1 MDRPCADPHPH
12 LSPNGACSVI
22 SLEFDLSNESESD
35 AFFGA
40 FFKFVEAAS
49 ITDTDAI
56 SVRSDHNGDHPVK
69 VVTFE
74 DAFQADQFQ
83 SYWSQRRRWLGL

>member
-1 MDRPCADPHPH
+1 M
-12 LSPNGACSVI
+12 V
-22 SLEFDLSNESESD
+22 SLEFDLNTDSEQD

-49 ITDTDAI
+49 IADTDSI
-56 SVRSDHNGDHPVK
+56 SVRSDPMGDHQIK

-74 DAFQADQFQ
+74 DASQADRFQ
-83 SYWSQRRRWLGL
+83 SYWSQRRKWLGL

>member
-1 MDRPCADPHPH
+1 MV
-12 LSPNGACSVI
+12 SV
-22 SLEFDLSNESESD
+22 EFDLNTESETD

-49 ITDTDAI
+49 IADTDSI
-56 SVRSDHNGDHPVK
+56 SVHSDPNGGQQTK

-74 DAFQADQFQ
+74 DAMQADQFQ

>member
-1 MDRPCADPHPH
+1 MV
-12 LSPNGACSVI
+12 SVQ
-22 SLEFDLSNESESD
+22 FDIANASEQD

-49 ITDTDAI
+49 IEDTDSI
-56 SVRSDHNGDHPVK
+56 SMRSDTSGDHMVK

-74 DAFQADQFQ
+74 DQGLADQFQ

>member
-1 MDRPCADPHPH
+1 M
-12 LSPNGACSVI
+12 V
-22 SLEFDLSNESESD
+22 SLEFDLNSDSEQN

-49 ITDTDAI
+49 VNDAESI
-56 SVRSDHNGDHPVK
+56 ALRSDPAGDHDVK

-74 DAFQADQFQ
+74 DELQADQFQ
-83 SYWSQRRRWLGL
+83 SYWSQRRKWLGL

>member
-1 MDRPCADPHPH
+1 VVR
-12 LSPNGACSVI
+12 
-22 SLEFDLSNESESD
+22 LEFDLNTESETD

-49 ITDTDAI
+49 IQESEAI
-56 SVRSDHNGDHPVK
+56 SIRSDTQGDHLVK

-74 DAFQADQFQ
+74 DAIQADQFK
-83 SYWSQRRRWLGL
+83 SYWSQRRKWLGL

>member
-1 MDRPCADPHPH
+1 M
-12 LSPNGACSVI
+12 V
-22 SLEFDLSNESESD
+22 SLEFDLSTESETD

-49 ITDTDAI
+49 ITDTDSI
-56 SVRSDHNGDHPVK
+56 SVRSSPNGDHLVK

-74 DAFQADQFQ
+74 DAFQADQFK

>member
-1 MDRPCADPHPH
+1 
-12 LSPNGACSVI
+12 VV
-22 SLEFDLSNESESD
+22 SLEFDLNTDSEQD

-49 ITDTDAI
+49 VTDAESI
-56 SVRSDHNGDHPVK
+56 ALRSDPTGDHQIK

-74 DAFQADQFQ
+74 DKDQADQFQ
-83 SYWSQRRRWLGL
+83 SYWSKRLKWLGL

>member
-1 MDRPCADPHPH
+1 M
-12 LSPNGACSVI
+12 V
-22 SLEFDLSNESESD
+22 SLQFDLTSDSEQD

-40 FFKFVEAAS
+40 FFKFVEAAAV
-49 ITDTDAI
+49 DDADAI
-56 SVRSDHNGDHPVK
+56 SMHADTQGDPLIK

-74 DAFQADQFQ
+74 DQGLAEQFQ